1 MHSESDALWILASAA
16 SVTECVVG
24 ESLLGSA
31 HRLQQPM
38 FTVDTT
44 TIICCVDHRPMFSQ
58 LQPYV
63 VLPLS
68 KITKGFLSEC
78 DSEQQAKLVQERV
91 LSVEANI
98 AELCSSFSL
107 FSRKAARL
115 RDAND
120 EIANVVA
127 SIAEREEVNK
137 SMKTGLNEL
146 ARKLNLIGDFRDQ
159 GVELLDKRVVEVFA
173 GYDGICRRAKDE
185 LKVIFTARDKEL
197 SRQRQLDR
205 LRERNPHNRH
215 QISKAETELIKA
227 KSEVSRNQK
236 ALEEQIDLFEKKK
249 LKDIKA
255 ALLDFI
261 KIELALH
268 AKAVELYTQAYNSMS
283 EVDEEQDLE
292 ELRNAMASDLSRLDT
307 VKRTSFRS
315 SSLQSIANIFT
326 TPQKFQRHEGLPTT
340 SMDELAEQENPHRF
354 IHIHQHNVQD
364 IPNSLPYL
372 HSSGESHPMPEQSFL
387 MSYQQVSRIV
397 YQQL

>member
-1 MHSESDALWILASAA
+1 MNTCQRRQVLINHRSVSASTVVISASSLIPVYVTSHALPQPQESEPLRLLD
-16 SVTECVVG
+16 SVY
-24 ESLLGSA
+24 A
-31 HRLQQPM
+31 W
-38 FTVDTT
+38 
-44 TIICCVDHRPMFSQ
+44 
-58 LQPYV
+58 
-63 VLPLS
+63 
-68 KITKGFLSEC
+68 
-78 DSEQQAKLVQERV
+78 DSPVAVMDEGPSTSNRRKKSVKLVGNPR
-91 LSVEANI
+91 SI
-98 AELCSSFSL
+98 TH
-107 FSRKAARL
+107 KL

-127 SIAEREEVNK
+127 SIAEREEINK

-340 SMDELAEQENPHRF
+340 SMDELARYTILLPETSTRLSHLPAVLCL
-354 IHIHQHNVQD
+354 HQCVVSQARSLLLETDGSHWVQGLD
-364 IPNSLPYL
+364 CEADVETPPT
-372 HSSGESHPMPEQSFL
+372 
-387 MSYQQVSRIV
+387 
-397 YQQL
+397 